1 MNVNGGH
8 LQTVELDDLG
18 ALRVAGADAT
28 RFLQGQLS
36 SDLGRVSAQRSSL
49 AGLHNPQ
56 GRAIALLRIVHLAPN
71 DLLALLPRE
80 LAAAVASRL
89 SKYVLRAKVKVTDE
103 SQNWRVTGLIAS
115 GLAAATGPHL
125 SETVPAPLTD
135 YPATAGEQRLLG
147 DGVAICVGEQ
157 PARWLLIAPAPR
169 GGPSE
174 VGVPAAA
181 RRGAWRS
188 RSAIN
193 AATSAAVRVNSAG
206 GRDRTSDSSRRS
218 SH

>member
-89 SKYVLRAKVKVTDE
+89 SK
-103 SQNWRVTGLIAS
+103 
-115 GLAAATGPHL
+115 
-125 SETVPAPLTD
+125 
-135 YPATAGEQRLLG
+135 
-147 DGVAICVGEQ
+147 
-157 PARWLLIAPAPR
+157 
-169 GGPSE
+169 
-174 VGVPAAA
+174 
-181 RRGAWRS
+181 
-188 RSAIN
+188 
-193 AATSAAVRVNSAG
+193 
-206 GRDRTSDSSRRS
+206 
-218 SH
+218 